1 MQIGHLGC
9 LSGGLVDIKIVSISK
24 MSQIDQKGGVSIFQ
38 KCLKFKNVSIVG
50 GGGGATLNETLSHF
64 FPFFFSDANFYDLEI
79 VLTMSFS
86 VFGILVPILW
96 VGMGTF
102 CCKFRSQ
109 GWVYVWV
116 L

>member
-50 GGGGATLNETLSHF
+50 GGGVNPKKDIVFF
-64 FPFFFSDANFYDLEI
+64 FPVFF
-79 VLTMSFS
+79 
-86 VFGILVPILW
+86 
-96 VGMGTF
+96 
-102 CCKFRSQ
+102 
-109 GWVYVWV
+109 
-116 L
+116 